1 MFCTNC
7 GKELA
12 DNVKFCSN
20 CGAQISKADTA
31 PQAPT
36 YEATTVSEAS
46 APTAKKKFS
55 GISLAGVI
63 VSLAS
68 IATLNF
74 IAGIVGLILSRKGKA
89 EIEREDR
96 DGIKF
101 ANAGTALGIA
111 GIIVGAIFVIIMVA
125 VIVTAI
131 SEASSYYSSYFYYY

>member
-1 MFCTNC
+1 MFCTKC

-12 DNVKFCSN
+12 DNAKFCPN
-20 CGAQISKADTA
+20 CGEQILEVTNETT
-31 PQAPT
+31 PQ
-36 YEATTVSEAS
+36 VNEAS
-46 APTAKKKFS
+46 TTETKKKFS
-55 GISLAGVI
+55 GISLAGFI

-89 EIEREDR
+89 EIERENR

-101 ANAGTALGIA
+101 ANAGTALGIV
-111 GIIVGAIFVIIMVA
+111 GIIVGVIAIVIMIA

>member
-46 APTAKKKFS
+46 ASEAKKKFS
-55 GISLAGVI
+55 GISLAGFI

-101 ANAGTALGIA
+101 ANAGTALGIV
-111 GIIVGAIFVIIMVA
+111 GIIVGAIFVIAVA
-125 VIVTAI
+125 VIVIINVAMA
-131 SEASSYYSSYFYYY
+131 EAYLSLFSYL

>member
-12 DNVKFCSN
+12 DNAKFCSN
-20 CGAQISKADTA
+20 CGAQVVKKNTT
-31 PQAPT
+31 PV
-36 YEATTVSEAS
+36 YEATPVNKAVTTE
-46 APTAKKKFS
+46 PKKKFS
-55 GISLAGVI
+55 GISLAGFI

>member
-12 DNVKFCSN
+12 DNTNFCSN
-20 CGAQISKADTA
+20 CGTQVVKKNTTPVNKAV
-31 PQAPT
+31 
-36 YEATTVSEAS
+36 TTE
-46 APTAKKKFS
+46 PKKKFS
-55 GISLAGVI
+55 GISLAGFI

-101 ANAGTALGIA
+101 AKAGTALGIA

>member
-7 GKELA
+7 GKEIA
-12 DNVKFCSN
+12 DNTNFCSN
-20 CGAQISKADTA
+20 CGAQVVKKNTTPA
-31 PQAPT
+31 
-36 YEATTVSEAS
+36 YEATPVNKAVTTE
-46 APTAKKKFS
+46 PKKKFS
-55 GISLAGVI
+55 GISLAGFI